1 MAEERWTIAICPVH
15 REKLREGFNCIEVV
29 GRDDEGI
36 AQFCHRAERIEV
48 VPEARA
54 KKAEEQRDRLLS
66 AYKVWKDAT
75 LKRCKLLSSRESSDS
90 MLFPDQAFIET
101 ADRIAREVRDDG

>member
-1 MAEERWTIAICPVH
+1 MAEERMYSPASLIKEI
-15 REKLREGFNCIEVV
+15 EKEARLMVL
-29 GRDDEGI
+29 
-36 AQFCHRAERIEV
+36 AA
-48 VPEARA
+48 EARA
-54 KKAEEQRDRLLS
+54 GKAAEQRDRLLS

-101 ADRIAREVRDDG
+101 ADRIAREVRDDGGRS